1 MQAHSVSD
9 LFRRFADLL
18 DDPTTTDNMR
28 LLDPNNKGLEQIVGC
43 VVKYG
48 RCAGVDL
55 LSPRLGKKIHLRTDD
70 K

>member
-1 MQAHSVSD
+1 MIAHSVSD

-18 DDPTTTDNMR
+18 DDPATVDKMR
-28 LLDPNNKGLEQIVGC
+28 VLDPGDAGLNQIVGC
-43 VVKYG
+43 AVRYG

-55 LSPRLGKKIHLRTDD
+55 LSAKTGKKIHMRTD